1 MKKLTIFFLS
11 ATLGASIFVNSA
23 NAADEMPC
31 PEFTTKGACD
41 AFDPWEKNG
50 FGVDW
55 TGEKPGSKEWFC
67 KLKRVIRKA
76 KGGVFCNHCY
86 TMMDYDDPRIPEGT
100 PFIYKCPFGK

>member
-11 ATLGASIFVNSA
+11 ATLGASVFVNSA

-31 PEFTTKGACD
+31 PEYRTKLTCNT
-41 AFDPWEKNG
+41 FNPWEKNAY
-50 FGVDW
+50 GVDW
-55 TGEKPGSKEWFC
+55 TGERPGRPAWFC

-76 KGGVFCNHCY
+76 NLKPCSDCY

-100 PFIYKCPFGK
+100 KFVYKCK